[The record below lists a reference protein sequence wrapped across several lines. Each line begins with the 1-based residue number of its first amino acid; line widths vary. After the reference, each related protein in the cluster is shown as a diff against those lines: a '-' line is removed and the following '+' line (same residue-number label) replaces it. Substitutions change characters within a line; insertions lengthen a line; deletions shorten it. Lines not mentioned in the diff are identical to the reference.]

1 MSLLYAKSNQTNKL
15 VSGTSNKS
23 ELLIGYYTKW
33 GDGGADLLPIGDLYK
48 TQVYQLAREIGVPRK
63 IIDRKPTAELWEG
76 QTDEQEIGMKYSELD
91 RILMGLER
99 KFDDE
104 KIIEKMEVE
113 KEQIKKVKE
122 MIKGTVHKR
131 IFPPV
136 CKIGLRTVGID
147 WREVIGI
154 A

>member
-1 MSLLYAKSNQTNKL
+1 
-15 VSGTSNKS
+15 
-23 ELLIGYYTKW
+23 
-33 GDGGADLLPIGDLYK
+33 
-48 TQVYQLAREIGVPRK
+48 
-63 IIDRKPTAELWEG
+63 
-76 QTDEQEIGMKYSELD
+76 
-91 RILMGLER
+91 MGLER

>member
-1 MSLLYAKSNQTNKL
+1 
-15 VSGTSNKS
+15 
-23 ELLIGYYTKW
+23 
-33 GDGGADLLPIGDLYK
+33 
-48 TQVYQLAREIGVPRK
+48 
-63 IIDRKPTAELWEG
+63 
-76 QTDEQEIGMKYSELD
+76 
-91 RILMGLER
+91 
-99 KFDDE
+99 
-104 KIIEKMEVE
+104 MEVE

-122 MIKGTVHKR
+122 MIKVTVHKR

>member
-1 MSLLYAKSNQTNKL
+1 
-15 VSGTSNKS
+15 
-23 ELLIGYYTKW
+23 
-33 GDGGADLLPIGDLYK
+33 
-48 TQVYQLAREIGVPRK
+48 
-63 IIDRKPTAELWEG
+63 
-76 QTDEQEIGMKYSELD
+76 
-91 RILMGLER
+91 
-99 KFDDE
+99 
-104 KIIEKMEVE
+104 MEVD

-122 MIKGTVHKR
+122 KIKGTVHKR